1 MDAELSFRTSMTPR
15 LIRPPAPR
23 KSRVLRTPLGRFGYT
38 RDKGGGDLFSSLL
51 LSTRLRAIVRD
62 EAGRLVEEIDLGSG
76 KVTNV
81 GALALAND
89 FAIAGVATNPVNLFS
104 LCKWHAWGTGTS
116 EANTDIQLTTLAA
129 PNATLGTAGV
139 NTLSTNGEGKPKL
152 ISTGK
157 IKAESSLEITEWGLH
172 SREALHPAQETATAT
187 TATSLTTTATP
198 YTASS
203 ATVQGEQ
210 NGVVLAEKSE
220 EAWGLIT
227 KNTTSV
233 LTIPAWYKKSNGSV
247 ATTPEA
253 TTKFRIIP
261 VMFDHRKFAVINV
274 VSGNTIEFP
283 WELEVQAGG

>member
-1 MDAELSFRTSMTPR
+1 MKPR
-15 LIRPPAPR
+15 LILPPAPR

-38 RDKGGGDLFSSLL
+38 RDKGGGDLFGSLL

-62 EAGRLVEEIDLGSG
+62 PAGRVIDEIDLGSG

-104 LCKWHAWGTGTS
+104 LCKWHAWGTGTT
-116 EANTDIQLTTLAA
+116 EANTDIAVTTLGA
-129 PNATLGTAGV
+129 PNAANATEGV
-139 NTLSTNGEGKPKL
+139 NTLSTSGVGKPKL

-157 IKAESSLEITEWGLH
+157 IVAESTLAITEWGLH
-172 SREALHPAQETATAT
+172 SRKALIPAEETATAA
-187 TATSLTTTATP
+187 TATSLTATATP

-210 NGVVLAEKSE
+210 NGVVRAITAEE
-220 EAWGLIT
+220 VWGLIT

-233 LTIPAWYKKSNGSV
+233 LTVPAWYKVSDGTAG
-247 ATTPEA
+247 ATPSA
-253 TTKFRIIP
+253 TTKYRIYP
-261 VMFDHRKFAVINV
+261 VLFDHRKFAAINV
-274 VSGNTIEFP
+274 VTGNSVEFP